1 MQNRQYDG
9 VILEDKW
16 GKSYLCSTSLL
27 ARVDLGEDY
36 VTWVHD
42 AVFGCYFLHDLEPH
56 WNLRQIWAE
65 MYQHA
70 RPWAFD
76 LSKFNDFQL
85 RDALLEIFAADEMRV
100 WQLTEGWGTP
110 PEDNGIGEGGLA
122 PTSGSGAGPAP
133 VAKAAKPKGGG
144 VVPEVTAAS
153 AIASHQSTVVPDA
166 LMDKVELRQ
175 LRYQERQT
183 LLNNTA
189 GIAEVQQ
196 AHERLNFNNDNILR
210 AEAAQYVYKVDEFNR
225 GALDVLPEAPP
236 GLQIINPEDIG
247 LNQEHFTNQQS
258 GFGAALFKSEINGET
273 MLTYRGTN
281 NAVTGKQDWLTNLKQ
296 GSGLE
301 TEQYNQAM
309 HLARRTQRMLG
320 EDFSIVGHSL
330 GGGLASSGVAVTGQP
345 GYTFNS
351 AGLHPKTAGRQNGL
365 SIADAARL
373 ITTQAV
379 KGEVLTMAQSLGT
392 KAVLAGAAA
401 AIGGPIVGLLAAIG
415 ITAFNALPKAAGT
428 MLDLPSVKGGNPVAK
443 HGMDQVIDGIE
454 AQKAEDI
461 ETLSGFSKAYNG

>member
-16 GKSYLCSTSLL
+16 GKTYLCSNCLF
-27 ARVDLGEDY
+27 AYAELGEGHLWD
-36 VTWVHD
+36 VKD
-42 AVFGCYFLHDLEPH
+42 AIYGSYFLHDLEPH
-56 WNLRQIWAE
+56 WNLRQIWLDI
-65 MYQHA
+65 YRHA
-70 RPWAFD
+70 RPWEYD
-76 LSKFNDFQL
+76 LSVYSDFQL
-85 RDALLEIFAADEMRV
+85 RDTLIQMFANEEIWL
-100 WQLTEGWGTP
+100 WQLTDGWGKQ
-110 PEDNGIGEGGLA
+110 PEGNGIGEGGLA
-122 PTSGSGAGPAP
+122 PASGSGAGPAP
-133 VAKAAKPKGGG
+133 VAKAAKPKGGA
-144 VVPEVTAAS
+144 VVAEVTAAS
-153 AIASHQSTVVPDA
+153 AIASHQSAVAPEAV
-166 LMDKVELRQ
+166 LDKVQLRK

-183 LLNNTA
+183 LLSNTA
-189 GIAEVQQ
+189 GISEVQQ
-196 AHERLNFNNDNILR
+196 AHERLSFNNDNILR
-210 AEAAQYVYKVDEFNR
+210 AEAAEYVYKVDEFNR

-247 LNQEHFTNQQS
+247 LNQEHFTNKQS

-309 HLARRTQRMLG
+309 RLATQTEDIFG
-320 EDFSIVGHSL
+320 SDFSIVGHSL

-365 SIADAARL
+365 SIADTSRL

-392 KAVLAGAAA
+392 KSVLAGAAA

-415 ITAFNALPKAAGT
+415 ISAFNALPKAAGT

-461 ETLSGFSKAYNG
+461 DTLSNVSKAYNG